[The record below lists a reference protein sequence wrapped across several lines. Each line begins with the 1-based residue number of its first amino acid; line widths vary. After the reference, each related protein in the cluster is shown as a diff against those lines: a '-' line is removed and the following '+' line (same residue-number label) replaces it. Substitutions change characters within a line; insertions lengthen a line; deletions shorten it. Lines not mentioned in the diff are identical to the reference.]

1 MEYSAMLLQVR
12 AWWRLGLVLFAVYQ
26 IGAAAA
32 EMLGHSWKVL
42 VKVTAVALWAVGIG
56 APSPHQDQRCLNGLR
71 NDSQNTAWS
80 HSLSRPQAVLLFRQ
94 LH

>member
-1 MEYSAMLLQVR
+1 MLLQFGV
-12 AWWRLGLVLFAVYQ
+12 WWRLGLLLFASDQ
-26 IGAAAA
+26 IGAASA

-42 VKVTAVALWAVGIG
+42 VKVTAVVLWAVGIG
-56 APSPHQDQRCLNGLR
+56 VPSPHKDQRWLNCVR

-80 HSLSRPQAVLLFRQ
+80 RSLSRPQAVLLFRQ

>member
-1 MEYSAMLLQVR
+1 MLLQFRV
-12 AWWRLGLVLFAVYQ
+12 WWRLGLLLFGGDQ

-32 EMLGHSWKVL
+32 EMLGHAWKVL

-56 APSPHQDQRCLNGLR
+56 ALSPHKAQRCLNGLR

-80 HSLSRPQAVLLFRQ
+80 RSLSRPQAVLLFRQ